1 MRALIKNGL
10 KIIDINLHL
19 QQNNHPKNHIK
30 ILTNFFLWENND
42 YTNVDNANKIDYRN
56 NFSQLP
62 GNIAVIIPIGNK
74 SVRFMCWMCPKESI
88 I

>member
-1 MRALIKNGL
+1 M
-10 KIIDINLHL
+10 
-19 QQNNHPKNHIK
+19 
-30 ILTNFFLWENND
+30 TN
-42 YTNVDNANKIDYRN
+42 TNVDNANKIDYRN

-62 GNIAVIIPIGNK
+62 GNIAVIIPTGNK